1 MRIVGGSL
9 GGRRFQPPGNI
20 PARPTTDL
28 AREGLFNIL
37 NNLLDLE
44 DIRAL
49 ELFAGTGSVSYE
61 LASRGATMVTV
72 LEQDAASIS
81 FIKKTADTF
90 GITGQ
95 LNIIKGDVFKF
106 LNSHNGQAYD
116 LIFADPP
123 YALPGL
129 NTLPQLV
136 FEKELLNEDGIF
148 ILEHDHRHDFA
159 SSPYFLRSKKYGDT
173 IFTFFTASQ
182 NS

>member
-1 MRIVGGSL
+1 MRIVGGTL

-37 NNLLDLE
+37 NNLVDLE
-44 DIRAL
+44 DSRAL

-61 LASRGATMVTV
+61 LASRGAASVTV
-72 LEQDAASIS
+72 IEQDANSVS
-81 FIKKTADTF
+81 FIKKTAEIF

-106 LNSHNGQAYD
+106 LNSVQGSDYD

-129 NTLPQLV
+129 NTLPSLV
-136 FEKELLNEDGIF
+136 FEKGLLNEDGIF
-148 ILEHDHRHDFA
+148 VLEHDYRHDFTSA
-159 SSPYFLRSKKYGDT
+159 PYFLRAKKYGDT